1 MRYGTVMVDIE
12 TGRIVDMIY
21 SRESAEVVAWLKTY
35 PNISVV
41 SRDGSLTYAHAISAA
56 HPSAIQVSDR
66 FHLVK
71 GLTDAAR
78 KYVIGLI
85 SPRFRIES
93 TGEKESGGYWGK
105 PLLRETDLPQRL
117 HNATTEKRALVA
129 ERVRELAAQGLNVHR
144 ISKETGL
151 SWSAVKRYADEHFTS
166 VCKAYGVNFPSKLKP
181 YTSVIDEM
189 LIQGKK
195 FREIEAAIRALG
207 YAGAASTIRMYAT
220 RKRRH
225 NQAAHGESIA
235 NTEIVE
241 RKWLLK
247 LLYHPIEKVNGI
259 TEEQFVKVLRV
270 YPQLSDIYTIVG
282 AFKTVVFAKQA
293 DELTAWVNLAKSFG
307 IPEID
312 SFVGGI
318 SRDID
323 AVKNAI
329 QYDYNNGLAEGH
341 INKIKLIKR
350 IMFGRCS
357 FETLRTKTL
366 AREYRNFN

>member
-12 TGRIVDMIY
+12 TGRIVDMVY
-21 SRESAEVVAWLKTY
+21 SREGSEVVAWLKNY

-41 SRDGSLTYAHAISAA
+41 SRDGSLTYASAISVA

-71 GLTDAAR
+71 GLTEAAR

-85 SPRFRIES
+85 APRIRIES
-93 TGEKESGGYWGK
+93 TSAKEDGGYWEK
-105 PLLRETDLPQRL
+105 PPLRETDLPQRL
-117 HNATTEKRALVA
+117 HNATTERRAAAVQ
-129 ERVRELAAQGLNVHR
+129 RIRELAAQGLNIHR

-151 SWSAVKRYADEHFTS
+151 CWRTVKRYVDEHFDPA
-166 VCKAYGVNFPSKLKP
+166 VKEYGTDRPSKLKP
-181 YTSVIDEM
+181 YTFVTDEM
-189 LIQGKK
+189 LAERKK
-195 FREIEAAIRALG
+195 FREIEATIRALG
-207 YAGAASTIRMYAT
+207 YVGAASTIRMYAT

-225 NQAAHGESIA
+225 NQMIHGESTA
-235 NTEIVE
+235 TTEIVE

-247 LLYHPIEKVNGI
+247 LLYHPMEKVNGI
-259 TEEQFVKVLRV
+259 TEAQLMNVFRT
-270 YPQLSDIYTIVG
+270 YPQLSDIYTIIA
-282 AFKTVVFAKQA
+282 AFKAIMFAKKV
-293 DELTAWVNLAKSFG
+293 DELASWIDLAKSFG

-329 QYDYNNGLAEGH
+329 RYDYNNGLAEGH

-357 FETLRTKTL
+357 FDMLRAKTL
-366 AREYRNFN
+366 ALEYRNFN